1 MGPLFR
7 KEQIM
12 LKKTIKY
19 TNYDGVEKEKDFF
32 FNLKKSELV
41 DLQYKTSK
49 GFIAYIDE
57 ITKAGDN
64 SELWKAFR
72 DIVLLAYGEKS
83 DDGER
88 FMKSPEISKAF
99 EETEAFSVLI
109 MELIEKDNA
118 ASDFINGIMPSD
130 INTDVSA

>member
-1 MGPLFR
+1 
-7 KEQIM
+7 M

-49 GFIAYIDE
+49 GFIAYIEE
-57 ITKAGDN
+57 ITKAGDT

-88 FMKSPEISKAF
+88 FMKSEEISKAF

-109 MELIEKDNA
+109 MELIEKDGA
-118 ASDFINGIMPSD
+118 ASDFVNGIMPSD
-130 INTDVSA
+130 IASSE

>member
-1 MGPLFR
+1 
-7 KEQIM
+7 M

-19 TNYDGVEKEKDFF
+19 TNYDGAEREKDFF

-49 GFIAYIDE
+49 GFIAYIEE

-72 DIVLLAYGEKS
+72 DIVLMAYGEKS

-109 MELIEKDNA
+109 MELIEKEGA
-118 ASDFINGIMPSD
+118 ASDFINGIMPKDLTEKSE
-130 INTDVSA
+130 

>member
-1 MGPLFR
+1 
-7 KEQIM
+7 M
-12 LKKTIKY
+12 LKKTLKY
-19 TNYDGVEKEKDFF
+19 TNYDGVEREKDYF

-41 DLQYKTSK
+41 DLQYKTPK
-49 GFIAYIDE
+49 GFISYIEE
-57 ITKAGDN
+57 ITKSGDN

-72 DIVLLAYGEKS
+72 DIVLMAYGEKS

-109 MELIEKDNA
+109 MELIEEENA
-118 ASDFINGIMPSD
+118 ASDFINGIMPAD
-130 INTDVSA
+130 INTQSDVSS

>member
-1 MGPLFR
+1 
-7 KEQIM
+7 M
-12 LKKTIKY
+12 LKKIIKY

-41 DLQYKTSK
+41 DLQYKTKK
-49 GFIAYIDE
+49 GFLAYIEE

-72 DIVLLAYGEKS
+72 DIVLLAYGVKS

-130 INTDVSA
+130 LSEKSE

>member
-1 MGPLFR
+1 
-7 KEQIM
+7 M

-19 TNYDGVEKEKDFF
+19 TNYDGVEREKDFF

-49 GFIAYIDE
+49 GFITYIEE
-57 ITKAGDN
+57 ITKAGDT

-72 DIVLLAYGEKS
+72 DIVLMAYGEKS

-109 MELIEKDNA
+109 MELIEKEGA
-118 ASDFINGIMPSD
+118 ASDFINGIMPKDLTEKSE
-130 INTDVSA
+130 

>member
-1 MGPLFR
+1 
-7 KEQIM
+7 M

-41 DLQYKTSK
+41 DLQYDTPK
-49 GFIAYIDE
+49 GFISYIEE
-57 ITKAGDN
+57 IVNSGNN
-64 SELWKAFR
+64 SELWKVFR
-72 DIVLLAYGEKS
+72 SIVLMAYGEKS

-88 FMKSPEISKAF
+88 FMKSDEISKAF

-109 MELIEKDNA
+109 TEFIENDGEA
-118 ASDFINGIMPSD
+118 AAFINGIMPKD
-130 INTDVSA
+130 LTEKANEEVNNQ

>member
-1 MGPLFR
+1 
-7 KEQIM
+7 M

-19 TNYDGVEKEKDFF
+19 TNYDGAEREKDFF

-49 GFIAYIDE
+49 GFITYIEE

-72 DIVLLAYGEKS
+72 DIVLMAYGEKS

-109 MELIEKDNA
+109 MELIEKDGA
-118 ASDFINGIMPSD
+118 ASDFINGIMPKDLTEKSE
-130 INTDVSA
+130 

>member
-7 KEQIM
+7 KEQNM
-12 LKKTIKY
+12 LRKTIKY

-49 GFIAYIDE
+49 GFIAYIEE

-88 FMKSPEISKAF
+88 FMKSEEISKAF

-109 MELIEKDNA
+109 MELI
-118 ASDFINGIMPSD
+118 
-130 INTDVSA
+130 

>member
-1 MGPLFR
+1 
-7 KEQIM
+7 M
-12 LKKTIKY
+12 LKKT
-19 TNYDGVEKEKDFF
+19 
-32 FNLKKSELV
+32 NLKKSELV

-49 GFIAYIDE
+49 GFIAYIEE

-88 FMKSPEISKAF
+88 FMKSEEISKAF

-109 MELIEKDNA
+109 MELIEEDDA
-118 ASDFINGIMPSD
+118 ASDFINGIMPAD
-130 INTDVSA
+130 INTQNNVSA

>member
-1 MGPLFR
+1 
-7 KEQIM
+7 M

-19 TNYDGVEKEKDFF
+19 TNYDGVEREKDFF

-49 GFIAYIDE
+49 GFIAYIEE

-64 SELWKAFR
+64 PALWKAFR
-72 DIVLLAYGEKS
+72 DIVVMAYGEKS

-88 FMKSPEISKAF
+88 FMKSPEISRAF

-109 MELIEKDNA
+109 MELIEKDGA
-118 ASDFINGIMPSD
+118 ASDFINGIMPADLPRSEEQ
-130 INTDVSA
+130 